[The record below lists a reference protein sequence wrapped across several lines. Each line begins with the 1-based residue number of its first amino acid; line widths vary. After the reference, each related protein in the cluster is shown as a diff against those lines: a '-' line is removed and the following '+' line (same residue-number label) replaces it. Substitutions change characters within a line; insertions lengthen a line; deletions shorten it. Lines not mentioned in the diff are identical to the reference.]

1 MQEIANRIQMTKA
14 NLYYYFRS
22 KQELLFFC
30 QDYSLDR
37 MLKEARQIIR
47 RHATADAQL
56 HEIIRA
62 QLRCMLDD
70 VQGSAAHI
78 EFRDL
83 PPALLRQIIKK
94 RDRYEWLL
102 RRVVRRGIEQDV
114 YRDCDVRVVV
124 WAILGA
130 LNWTAQWY
138 SPEGA
143 LSVEEIGKEFADLLV
158 GGLKSEGVAARV
170 RHRRPA
176 LVARGLRA
184 AHALG

>member
-1 MQEIANRIQMTKA
+1 MQEIADRIQMTKA

-37 MLKEARQIIR
+37 MLEEARQIVHS
-47 RHATADAQL
+47 HAAADVQL
-56 HEIIRA
+56 HQIIRA

-83 PPALLRQIIKK
+83 PPALLGKIIKK
-94 RDRYEWLL
+94 RDRYEHLL
-102 RRVVRRGIEQDV
+102 RSVIKRGMEQGV
-114 YRDCDVRVVV
+114 FRECDVRAAV
-124 WAILGA
+124 WAMLGA

-138 SPEGA
+138 SPKGS
-143 LSVEEIGKEFADLLV
+143 LSVEEIGKQFADLLV
-158 GGLKSEGVAARV
+158 GGLKSEAVATRADVQNSVGAARNI
-170 RHRRPA
+170 
-176 LVARGLRA
+176 
-184 AHALG
+184 